1 MLGIRDSSSG
11 CRIWGHYL
19 YKCVGRMET
28 GVKSI
33 SEVYVASGDMI
44 FVSRVTLDYSGTIED
59 MSLWQAI
66 LLMIDIIILYVDNV
80 DE

>member
-1 MLGIRDSSSG
+1 M
-11 CRIWGHYL
+11 
-19 YKCVGRMET
+19 
-28 GVKSI
+28 KSI